1 MKWERRSLQIG
12 AAVILCAIVLRLG
25 SSGLVETVVK
35 ALSDPEIAAVL
46 LYLETG
52 RVVRP
57 GQVLQE
63 TTPTQ
68 TEPPQTQ
75 PTEPSATVPEET
87 VQQETSPPAAL
98 PVFSPS
104 DSALVEV
111 NSVCGYDTDLSG
123 WLQKPLTW
131 DLAQEQP
138 TVLIVHTHG
147 TESYTQTEEYKESS
161 DYRTLDTGYN
171 VVSIG
176 EALKQVLEEGGV
188 KVVHDK
194 TLHDYPSFS
203 GAYSHARKSIKEYLK
218 EYPSIKMVLDI
229 HRDSVEDSK
238 GKQMRFTTK
247 VDGQTAAR
255 LMLVVGTDA
264 NGLKHPDWPENM
276 ALAVKL
282 HAQLEKNAP
291 GICRAISFRKQR
303 FNQDLTAG
311 SLIVEVGSAGNTR
324 QEALLAVR
332 ELGQAILEL
341 AKGTATG

>member
-1 MKWERRSLQIG
+1 MRWERRSLQIG

-25 SSGLVETVVK
+25 SSGALGGLVK
-35 ALSDPEIAAVL
+35 ALADPDVAAVL

-57 GQVLQE
+57 GQALPE
-63 TTPTQ
+63 TEPTQ
-68 TEPPQTQ
+68 TEAAQTEPTTQTQ
-75 PTEPSATVPEET
+75 PEETQPEE
-87 VQQETSPPAAL
+87 PAL
-98 PVFSPS
+98 PVFSES

-123 WLQKPLTW
+123 WLQQPLSW
-131 DLAQEQP
+131 NLAQKEP

-147 TESYTQTEEYKESS
+147 TESYTKTEDYKETSK
-161 DYRTLDTGYN
+161 YRTLDENYN
-171 VVSIG
+171 VVSVG
-176 EALKQVLEEGGV
+176 EELKKVLEAGGV
-188 KVVHDK
+188 GVIHDT

-203 GAYSHARKSIKEYLK
+203 GAYGHARKSIKEYLK
-218 EYPSIKMVLDI
+218 EYSSIKMVLDI
-229 HRDSVEDSK
+229 HRDSVEDSD
-238 GKQMRFTTK
+238 GKQVRFTTE
-247 VDGQTAAR
+247 VDGETSAR

-282 HAQLEKNAP
+282 HAQLEKNEP

-332 ELGQAILEL
+332 QLGQAILQL
-341 AKGTATG
+341 AKGTAAE